1 MQVYAAAHLVAIFGT
16 HFDQVGAVA
25 VGMCFGLNLS
35 ILRRAVLEEFTTTTT
50 AAAAA
55 AGGILQRHLLQ
66 RVGVEEQTP
75 SMTVVLAVEQH
86 THLAGI
92 EGELA
97 ARRER
102 EIERE
107 R

>member
-1 MQVYAAAHLVAIFGT
+1 
-16 HFDQVGAVA
+16 
-25 VGMCFGLNLS
+25 MCFGLNLS
-35 ILRRAVLEEFTTTTT
+35 ILRRAVLEEFTTT
-50 AAAAA
+50 AAAA

-75 SMTVVLAVEQH
+75 SMTVVLAVKQH

-97 ARRER
+97 ARGER
-102 EIERE
+102 EDD
-107 R
+107 

>member
-1 MQVYAAAHLVAIFGT
+1 
-16 HFDQVGAVA
+16 
-25 VGMCFGLNLS
+25 MCFGLNLS
-35 ILRRAVLEEFTTTTT
+35 ILRRAVLEEFTTTAT
-50 AAAAA
+50 AAAA

-86 THLAGI
+86 AHLAGI

-107 R
+107 MINKDQDIQE